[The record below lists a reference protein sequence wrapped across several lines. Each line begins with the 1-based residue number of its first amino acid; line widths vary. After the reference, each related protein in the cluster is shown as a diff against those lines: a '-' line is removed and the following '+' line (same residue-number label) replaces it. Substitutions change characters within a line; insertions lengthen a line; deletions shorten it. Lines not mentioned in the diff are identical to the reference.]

1 MAQAITITTQVPVD
15 PEVST
20 PTYYQQLATEFM
32 TAFEQMSAIIPK
44 LEEAEAT
51 NVKVFR
57 ANLGVPDAFCN
68 TAINAVEQLPELE
81 AARKLHAEKSRNR
94 LQLLEAFRPLGA
106 TAAGFSKRLDRVL
119 MAAKSGLA
127 TDSLQI
133 YRIAKSVASDK
144 RSPIV
149 EAHVA
154 AMKRDLA
161 RPTVSKAD
169 REERKVAKLKKAVE
183 DELTRR
189 QIEEMLTQHGKEV
202 KKAA

>member
-1 MAQAITITTQVPVD
+1 MAQSITITTQPPVD
-15 PEVST
+15 PQVST

-32 TAFEQMSAIIPK
+32 AAFEQMSAIIPK
-44 LEEAEAT
+44 LEEAEAA
-51 NVKVFR
+51 NIKMFR

-81 AARKLHAEKSRNR
+81 AARRLHAEKSRNR

-161 RPTVSKAD
+161 RKTLTKA
-169 REERKVAKLKKAVE
+169 ERDERNAAKLKAAVE
-183 DELTRR
+183 AELTRR
-189 QIEEMLTQHGKEV
+189 ELKVLPQRHEEV